1 MAFVLSND
9 ARKFFQRIGISS
21 AKGDRK
27 STTGYF
33 DTMFDA
39 FWMCAQIGMLHN
51 RYTPPPAGTPQI
63 VSHFAGKSVQFI
75 HTIRGVTFFKHAQ
88 KRGLLEAKEGVISE
102 MEQFF
107 SEHPK
112 GMGPKGYE
120 VMNAFAHGGFDVI
133 FERMGQDCFEM
144 STFLLEYA
152 DLTGA
157 MD

>member
-21 AKGDRK
+21 AQGDRK

-39 FWMCAQIGMLHN
+39 FWMCAQIGMLHD
-51 RYTPPPAGTPQI
+51 RYLSPPAGTPQI

-75 HTIRGVTFFKHAQ
+75 HTIRGVTFFMHAQ
-88 KRGLLEAKEGVISE
+88 RRGLLEAKEGVISE

-120 VMNAFAHGGFDVI
+120 VMNAYANGGFNAI

>member
-1 MAFVLSND
+1 
-9 ARKFFQRIGISS
+9 
-21 AKGDRK
+21 
-27 STTGYF
+27 
-33 DTMFDA
+33 
-39 FWMCAQIGMLHN
+39 MCAQIGMLHN

-120 VMNAFAHGGFDVI
+120 VMNAFAHGGFNVI

>member
-21 AKGDRK
+21 AQGDRK

-51 RYTPPPAGTPQI
+51 RYTPPPARTPQI

-152 DLTGA
+152 ELTGA